1 MVPVG
6 ALHPK
11 VIRNSFQLPNTEKVF
26 QLEIRQYLHINRMQ
40 FIGLDKWGNVRR
52 ITIEP
57 RTYMKPYNVDI
68 VTEHYITNES
78 VSENIDFYYPIKQRE
93 ATVKELLEK
102 FKQDIYD
109 ACGYITIEDN
119 FINYSTQFTWEVN

>member
-1 MVPVG
+1 MVPVR
-6 ALHPK
+6 APN
-11 VIRNSFQLPNTEKVF
+11 VVRNSFQLPNTKKLF
-26 QLEIRQYLHINRMQ
+26 QLEIRQYLHVNRMQ

-57 RTYMKPYNVDI
+57 RTYMKPYSVDI
-68 VTEHYITNES
+68 VTGRNLNKKTIS
-78 VSENIDFYYPIKQRE
+78 DDIDLYYPALQRE
-93 ATVKELLEK
+93 STVNELLEK

>member
-11 VIRNSFQLPNTEKVF
+11 VIRNSFQLPNIQKAF

-40 FIGLDKWGNVRR
+40 FIGLDKWGNLRR

-57 RTYMKPYNVDI
+57 RTYMKPYSVDI
-68 VTEHYITNES
+68 VTSRCITNES
-78 VSENIDFYYPIKQRE
+78 ISENIDFYYPITQRE
-93 ATVKELLEK
+93 EAVKELLEK

-109 ACGYITIEDN
+109 ASGYVKIEDN
-119 FINYSTQFTWEVN
+119 YINYSTQFTWEVN